1 MARTTRIRD
10 DFDVEVS
17 RSALGYNLPQ
27 RLGRALWLPML
38 AMALMA
44 FPAGAILGAV
54 RANAIATGGSEKAI
68 AALGQF
74 TPAVN
79 FLGFAAVFAAVSFA
93 IARILGTFRV
103 GGGQVQEAA
112 GAEVHTLR
120 MPNTGKV
127 FIAVMG
133 MAMMTLLGAV
143 VLHAIIGASI
153 AGDSAYALANAPQWS
168 FWLEGARRIGIALY
182 LLAIAFGL
190 ATIVTVLRYQAVRI
204 RELPQGAASRPEA
217 GRLPS

>member
-1 MARTTRIRD
+1 MATVRIRN

-17 RSALGYNLPQ
+17 ERALGYNLPQ

-44 FPAGAILGAV
+44 FPAGVVLGAV
-54 RANAIATGGSEKAI
+54 RADAIATGGSEKTI

-74 TPAVN
+74 APAAS
-79 FLGFAAVFAAVSFA
+79 FLGFAAVFAAISFA
-93 IARILGTFRV
+93 IARILGAFRA

-112 GAEVHTLR
+112 GHGVQTLR
-120 MPNTGKV
+120 MPVTARI

-133 MAMMTLLGAV
+133 LAMMTLLGAV
-143 VLHAIIGASI
+143 VLHAIVGASI
-153 AGDSAYALANAPQWS
+153 AGDSAYALGHSTQWS

-190 ATIVTVLRYQAVRI
+190 ASIITVLRFQAVRI
-204 RELPQGAASRPEA
+204 RELPEEAPSRPVA
-217 GRLPS
+217 GRLSA